1 MENISFIL
9 NKLEDAIIVLD
20 SDQKIIFQ
28 NSHSIDL
35 FENNYTGQNIT
46 NLIRSPIVLETLEN
60 VYKNKKTKIIEYN
73 SEYGQNLSPRSTN
86 FYNVEISYEK
96 NHLQLTNTKDNY
108 VILMKNITPLKN
120 IEKVRSSFIANVS
133 HELKT
138 PLATVMGFLE
148 TIRGPAKDDKK
159 SMSKFLGI
167 MDKETIRM
175 KRLIDDLLVV
185 SKIESDEHI
194 HPTKKVNLIKTLN
207 NVIESLKEYALKK
220 NIQIRTNYQLSE
232 NLSVLGNE
240 DELVQVFT
248 NIIDNSIKYGKIN
261 SSIDIKAE
269 EVKEQTDQ
277 SEDKKLFPQLIL
289 KISVKDESDGI
300 HAKHLSRLTE
310 RFYRV
315 DAARSKEIGGTGL
328 GLTIVKHILNK
339 HRGHLDIKSEI
350 NQGSTFTVELPIA
363 PIS

>member
-20 SDQKIIFQ
+20 SDQKIVFQ

-96 NHLQLTNTKDNY
+96 NHLQLTNAKDNY

-207 NVIESLKEYALKK
+207 NVIESLMEYALKK
-220 NIQIRTNYQLSE
+220 NIQIRTDYQLNE

>member
-20 SDQKIIFQ
+20 SEQKIVFQ

-96 NHLQLTNTKDNY
+96 NYLQLTNTKDNY

-138 PLATVMGFLE
+138 PLATIMGFLE
-148 TIRGPAKDDKK
+148 TIRGPAKDDQK
-159 SMSKFLGI
+159 SISKFLGI

-194 HPTKKVNLIKTLN
+194 HPTKKVNLLKTID
-207 NVIESLKEYALKK
+207 NVAESLKEYAMKK
-220 NIQIRTNYQLSE
+220 NIKIRFNQQLSE
-232 NLSVLGNE
+232 GLFVLGNE

-277 SEDKKLFPQLIL
+277 SEDKKLFPHLIL

>member
-20 SDQKIIFQ
+20 SDQKIVFQ

-86 FYNVEISYEK
+86 FYNVEISYEQ
-96 NHLQLTNTKDNY
+96 NHLQLTNSKDNY

-220 NIQIRTNYQLSE
+220 NIQIRTNYQLNE

-269 EVKEQTDQ
+269 EVKEQVDQ

>member
-20 SDQKIIFQ
+20 SDQKIVFQ

-207 NVIESLKEYALKK
+207 NVIESLMEYALKK
-220 NIQIRTNYQLSE
+220 NIQIRTNYQLNE

-269 EVKEQTDQ
+269 EVKEQVDQ

>member
-20 SDQKIIFQ
+20 SDQKIVFQ

-46 NLIRSPIVLETLEN
+46 NLIRSPIVLEALEN
-60 VYKNKKTKIIEYN
+60 VYKNKETEIIEYN
-73 SEYGQNLSPRSTN
+73 SEYGSLSPRSTN

-96 NHLQLTNTKDNY
+96 NHLQLTNTRDNY

-120 IEKVRSSFIANVS
+120 IERVRSSFIANVS

-138 PLATVMGFLE
+138 PLATIMGFLE
-148 TIRGPAKDDKK
+148 TIRGPAKDDQK

-175 KRLIDDLLVV
+175 KRLIDDLIVV

-194 HPTKKVNLIKTLN
+194 HPTKKVNLLKTID
-207 NVIESLKEYALKK
+207 NVAESLKEYAMKK
-220 NIQIRTNYQLSE
+220 NIKIRFNHQLSE
-232 NLSVLGNE
+232 GLFVLGNE

-339 HRGHLDIKSEI
+339 HRVHLDIKSEI

>member
-20 SDQKIIFQ
+20 SDQKIVFQ

-138 PLATVMGFLE
+138 PLATIMGFLE
-148 TIRGPAKDDKK
+148 TIRGPAKDDQK

-194 HPTKKVNLIKTLN
+194 HPTKKVNLLKTID
-207 NVIESLKEYALKK
+207 NVAESLKEYAMKK
-220 NIQIRTNYQLSE
+220 NIKIRFNQQLSE
-232 NLSVLGNE
+232 GLFVLGNE

>member
-20 SDQKIIFQ
+20 SDQKIVFQ

-120 IEKVRSSFIANVS
+120 IEKVRSSFIANAS

>member
-20 SDQKIIFQ
+20 SDQKIVFQ

-46 NLIRSPIVLETLEN
+46 NLIRSPIILETLEN

-207 NVIESLKEYALKK
+207 NVIESLMEYALKK
-220 NIQIRTNYQLSE
+220 NIQIRTNYQLNE

-277 SEDKKLFPQLIL
+277 SEDKKLFPQLIM

>member
-20 SDQKIIFQ
+20 SDQKIVFQ

-220 NIQIRTNYQLSE
+220 NIQIRTDYQLNE

>member
-20 SDQKIIFQ
+20 SDQKIVFQ

-46 NLIRSPIVLETLEN
+46 NLIRSPIILETLEN

>member
-20 SDQKIIFQ
+20 SEQKIVFQ

-138 PLATVMGFLE
+138 PLATIMGFLE
-148 TIRGPAKDDKK
+148 TIRGPAKDDQK

-175 KRLIDDLLVV
+175 KRLIDDLIVV

-194 HPTKKVNLIKTLN
+194 HPTKKVNLLKIID
-207 NVIESLKEYALKK
+207 NVAESLKEYAMKK
-220 NIQIRTNYQLSE
+220 NIKIRFNHQLSE
-232 NLSVLGNE
+232 GLFVLGNE

-269 EVKEQTDQ
+269 EVIEQTDQ
-277 SEDKKLFPQLIL
+277 SEDKKLFPQIIL

>member
-20 SDQKIIFQ
+20 SDQKIVFQ

-46 NLIRSPIVLETLEN
+46 NLIRSPIVLEALEN
-60 VYKNKKTKIIEYN
+60 VYKNKETEIIEYN
-73 SEYGQNLSPRSTN
+73 SEYGSLSPRSTN

-148 TIRGPAKDDKK
+148 TIRGPAKDDQK

-220 NIQIRTNYQLSE
+220 NIQIRTNYQLNE

-261 SSIDIKAE
+261 SSIVIKAE

-277 SEDKKLFPQLIL
+277 SENKKLFPQLIM

>member
-20 SDQKIIFQ
+20 SDQKIVFQ

-46 NLIRSPIVLETLEN
+46 NLIRSPIVLETLEY

-96 NHLQLTNTKDNY
+96 NHLQLTNAKDNY

-207 NVIESLKEYALKK
+207 NVIESLMEYALKK
-220 NIQIRTNYQLSE
+220 NIQIRTNYQLIE

-269 EVKEQTDQ
+269 EVKEQVDQ

>member
-1 MENISFIL
+1 
-9 NKLEDAIIVLD
+9 
-20 SDQKIIFQ
+20 
-28 NSHSIDL
+28 
-35 FENNYTGQNIT
+35 
-46 NLIRSPIVLETLEN
+46 
-60 VYKNKKTKIIEYN
+60 
-73 SEYGQNLSPRSTN
+73 
-86 FYNVEISYEK
+86 
-96 NHLQLTNTKDNY
+96 
-108 VILMKNITPLKN
+108 MKNITPLKN

-138 PLATVMGFLE
+138 PLATIMGFLE
-148 TIRGPAKDDKK
+148 TIRGPAKDDQK

-175 KRLIDDLLVV
+175 KRLIDDLIVV

-194 HPTKKVNLIKTLN
+194 HPTKKVNLLKIID
-207 NVIESLKEYALKK
+207 NVAESLKEYAMKK
-220 NIQIRTNYQLSE
+220 NIKIRFNHQLSE
-232 NLSVLGNE
+232 GLFVLGNE

-277 SEDKKLFPQLIL
+277 SEDKKLFPQIIL

>member
-20 SDQKIIFQ
+20 SDQKIVFQ

-220 NIQIRTNYQLSE
+220 NIQIRTDYQLNE

-269 EVKEQTDQ
+269 EVKEQVDQ

>member
-20 SDQKIIFQ
+20 SDQKIVFQ

-220 NIQIRTNYQLSE
+220 NIQIRTNYQLTE

-269 EVKEQTDQ
+269 EVKEQVDQ

>member
-1 MENISFIL
+1 
-9 NKLEDAIIVLD
+9 
-20 SDQKIIFQ
+20 
-28 NSHSIDL
+28 
-35 FENNYTGQNIT
+35 
-46 NLIRSPIVLETLEN
+46 
-60 VYKNKKTKIIEYN
+60 
-73 SEYGQNLSPRSTN
+73 
-86 FYNVEISYEK
+86 
-96 NHLQLTNTKDNY
+96 
-108 VILMKNITPLKN
+108 
-120 IEKVRSSFIANVS
+120 
-133 HELKT
+133 
-138 PLATVMGFLE
+138 MGFLE

-159 SMSKFLGI
+159 SMSKFLDI

-220 NIQIRTNYQLSE
+220 NIQIRTNYQLNE

-277 SEDKKLFPQLIL
+277 SEDKKLFPQIL
-289 KISVKDESDGI
+289 LKFSVIDESDGI

>member
-20 SDQKIIFQ
+20 SDQKIVFQ

-46 NLIRSPIVLETLEN
+46 NLIRSPIILETLEN

-86 FYNVEISYEK
+86 FYNVEISYDK

>member
-20 SDQKIIFQ
+20 SDQKIVFQ

-86 FYNVEISYEK
+86 FYNVEISYEQ
-96 NHLQLTNTKDNY
+96 NHLQLTNSKDNY

-220 NIQIRTNYQLSE
+220 NIQIRTNYQLIE

>member
-20 SDQKIIFQ
+20 SDQKIVFQ

-46 NLIRSPIVLETLEN
+46 NLIRSPIILETLEN

-220 NIQIRTNYQLSE
+220 NIQIRTNYQLIE

-269 EVKEQTDQ
+269 EVKEQVDQ

>member
-20 SDQKIIFQ
+20 SDQKIVFQ

-86 FYNVEISYEK
+86 FYNVEISYEQ
-96 NHLQLTNTKDNY
+96 NHLQLTNSKDNY

-175 KRLIDDLLVV
+175 KRLIDDLLIV

-207 NVIESLKEYALKK
+207 NVIESLMEYALKK

>member
-20 SDQKIIFQ
+20 SDQKIVFQ

-46 NLIRSPIVLETLEN
+46 NLIRSPIVLEALEN
-60 VYKNKKTKIIEYN
+60 VYKNKETEIIEYN
-73 SEYGQNLSPRSTN
+73 SEYGSLSPRSTN

-96 NHLQLTNTKDNY
+96 NYLQLTNTRDNY

-120 IEKVRSSFIANVS
+120 IERVRSSFIANVS

-138 PLATVMGFLE
+138 PLATIMGFLE
-148 TIRGPAKDDKK
+148 TIRGPAKDDQK

-175 KRLIDDLLVV
+175 KRLIDDLIVV
-185 SKIESDEHI
+185 SKIESDEQI
-194 HPTKKVNLIKTLN
+194 HPTKKDNLLKTID
-207 NVIESLKEYALKK
+207 NVAESLKEYALKK
-220 NIQIRTNYQLSE
+220 NIKIRVNHQLSE
-232 NLSVLGNE
+232 GLFVLGNE

-277 SEDKKLFPQLIL
+277 SEDKKLFPQLTL

-350 NQGSTFTVELPIA
+350 NQGSTFSVELPIA

>member
-96 NHLQLTNTKDNY
+96 NHLQLTNSKDNY

-207 NVIESLKEYALKK
+207 NVIESLMEYALKK
-220 NIQIRTNYQLSE
+220 NIQIRTNYQLNE

-269 EVKEQTDQ
+269 EVKEQVDQ

>member
-20 SDQKIIFQ
+20 SDQKIVFQ

-96 NHLQLTNTKDNY
+96 NHLQLTNAKDNY

-207 NVIESLKEYALKK
+207 NVIESLMEYALKK
-220 NIQIRTNYQLSE
+220 NIQIRTDYQLNE

-269 EVKEQTDQ
+269 EVKEQVDQ

>member
-46 NLIRSPIVLETLEN
+46 NLIRSPIILETLEN

-159 SMSKFLGI
+159 SMTKFLGI

-220 NIQIRTNYQLSE
+220 NMQIRTNYQLSE

>member
-20 SDQKIIFQ
+20 SDQKIVFQ

-220 NIQIRTNYQLSE
+220 NIQIRTNYQLIE

>member
-20 SDQKIIFQ
+20 SEQKIVFQ

-138 PLATVMGFLE
+138 PLATIMGFLE
-148 TIRGPAKDDKK
+148 TIRGPAKDDQK

-194 HPTKKVNLIKTLN
+194 HPTKKVNLLKTID
-207 NVIESLKEYALKK
+207 NVAESLKEYAMKK
-220 NIQIRTNYQLSE
+220 NIKIRFNQQLSE
-232 NLSVLGNE
+232 GLFVLGNE

>member
-20 SDQKIIFQ
+20 SDQKIVFQ

-46 NLIRSPIVLETLEN
+46 NLIRSPIILETLEN

-96 NHLQLTNTKDNY
+96 NHLQLTNAKDNY

>member
-20 SDQKIIFQ
+20 SDQKIVFQ

-46 NLIRSPIVLETLEN
+46 NLIRSPIILETLES

-207 NVIESLKEYALKK
+207 NVIESLMEYALKK
-220 NIQIRTNYQLSE
+220 NIQIRTNYQLNE

-269 EVKEQTDQ
+269 EVKEQVDQ